1 MDSIAEWMSSVLE
14 KPVDHDLAT
23 SLEDGIVW
31 LPHEVIIWLFLVGFV
46 LSLHE
51 VLSQR
56 FPEQLAQGCL
66 YVTYVSPTDAIIAK
80 FAIYKRDNVW
90 AFIDGCKKIGIPS
103 NSIIDYTYFESKNVY
118 DSLLT

>member
-1 MDSIAEWMSSVLE
+1 MSSVLG
-14 KPVDHDLAT
+14 KPVNHDLAT
-23 SLEDGIVW
+23 SLEDGID
-31 LPHEVIIWLFLVGFV
+31 LCCLFMKCFPNA
-46 LSLHE
+46 SLNNWHKD
-51 VLSQR
+51 
-56 FPEQLAQGCL
+56 
-66 YVTYVSPTDAIIAK
+66 VSK